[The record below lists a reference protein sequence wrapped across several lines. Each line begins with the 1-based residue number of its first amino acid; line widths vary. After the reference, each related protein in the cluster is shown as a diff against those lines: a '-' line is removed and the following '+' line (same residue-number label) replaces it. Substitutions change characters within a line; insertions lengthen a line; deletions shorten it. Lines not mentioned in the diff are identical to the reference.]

1 MPVKVRQIMTPNV
14 VSVEAGESV
23 EVAARL
29 LARHNIGALTVRDQ
43 RGGLCGIVTD
53 RDLVTR
59 CIAANRLAGATRVK
73 DVMTAKTHTVSP
85 EMDAS
90 AAAHLMGRL
99 QVRRLPVVEQ
109 GRICGMVT
117 LGDLTA
123 TDEGTMDAADAL
135 AQITDNLS
143 ERQL

>member
-1 MPVKVRQIMTPNV
+1 MKVRQIMSPNV
-14 VSVEAGESV
+14 VSVGAEESV

-29 LARHNIGALTVRDQ
+29 FARYNIGALPVKDR

-59 CIAANRLAGATRVK
+59 CIAANRSAGNTRVK

-85 EMDAS
+85 EMEIS

-109 GRICGMVT
+109 GGVCGMVT

-123 TDEGTMDAADAL
+123 TEEGTMDAGDAL
-135 AQITDNLS
+135 AQISENLA
-143 ERQL
+143 EGTL